1 MSPTDPAHRSTSAP
15 RSRPRPPAGTAPPG
29 RAAAPEAGPPE
40 AEPQSLTGAQAG
52 IWYAQQRDPASPAYL
67 CAEYVELAG
76 PLDERRF
83 TEALRTTLAQAQTLW
98 LRFAESGADA
108 LPVAVLGAPRA
119 HGAASVRVDLTA
131 EPEPHAAA
139 LAWMRAD
146 LTRPI
151 DLATGPLFG
160 TALIRLGPEHHL
172 WYLKCHHIS
181 LDAYGFGL
189 LQHRLA
195 ELYSAPEG
203 GLQPPE
209 RFAPLTELLAEED
222 EYRRSAQPERDR
234 AFWRERLAGL
244 PAPVTLAAGSA
255 PPSATPVSV
264 RAALP
269 PAAQEALARAGA
281 GLRAPRAEI
290 QLAVVAAYLHRVT
303 GRTDLTLGLPFAG
316 RFGSVAARVPADTVN
331 VLPLPLTVDPGMSG
345 AQLVAQVARRLRE
358 VRPYSRLR
366 GEELRRELRLGAT
379 DRLTGPLV
387 NVGLVSPS
395 LRFAQL
401 RARVHPLAP
410 GPIDDLTI
418 SFRDDADGRAT
429 TVDLD
434 GNPALH
440 SAERLSGH
448 HDRLLG
454 LLAAFTA
461 RPDRAIATLDTFA
474 ERERA
479 AVPELAPAES
489 RRAPEPPGPT
499 IPELFREQAAAHPEA
514 IALVAGE
521 ERLTYRELADRV
533 ARLAGLLRDR
543 GAGREQVVALA
554 LPRSADLVVA
564 VLAVLSAGA
573 GYLPID
579 PYQPAART
587 GAVLR
592 AARPLL
598 LVTDL
603 GHATRHP
610 AEAAAGGQVPVL
622 VLDSPGTR
630 AELARRPAT
639 APAVEDAADTDC
651 AYVLH
656 TSGSTG
662 EPKGVVLEHRNVVRL
677 LRTTAAG
684 SGFGPADTWTLFH
697 SYAFDF
703 SVWELFGALLHG
715 GRLVVVPFT
724 VSRSP
729 EEFLGLL
736 VRERVTVLNLT
747 PSAFEQLVQ
756 ADRDLPHLGDAL
768 SLRQVVL
775 GGEALRPA
783 VLADWY
789 RRHPDT
795 APRITNMYGI
805 TETTVHVTSRHLTRA
820 DADPG
825 ATGLIGEPL
834 PDLRVRL
841 LDAALRP
848 VPPGE
853 VGEIHVAGPGL
864 ARGYLGRPALTAERF
879 LPDPY
884 GPPGSR
890 MYRSGD
896 LARRDAQG
904 RLEYLGRFDDQIKIR
919 GFRIEP
925 GEVAAA
931 LARHPVVRQAA
942 VTARSEAGG
951 ARLVAYVVPR
961 RGERLE
967 PAELRRHAAELLPE
981 HLRPAAVVVLDALP
995 LTGNGKLD
1003 LAALPAPAAAGPSP
1017 GRDARGPR
1025 EQVLC
1030 ELFADLLGADR
1041 VGPEEDFFA
1050 LGGHSLLA
1058 TRMVGRIRA
1067 ALGAAV
1073 GVRDLFEAPTPA
1085 ALAARL
1091 DHAAAERP
1099 RLTARPRPER
1109 PPLSY
1114 AQRGLWFLHRMEG
1127 PSATYNIPLA
1137 LRLTGPLDV
1146 PALRRALNDLVA
1158 RHESLRT
1165 LLVADGDEPGA
1176 RVLAAGQAEV
1186 ELDLLT
1192 ARTGRPV
1199 SAELAAATRYAFD
1212 LAGELPLRARLL
1224 RVDESEHVLL
1234 LLLHHTAGDD
1244 WSQAPLARDLAA
1256 AYGARLDGAAP
1267 AFAPLPVQYSDYAL
1281 WQRDLLAPDS
1291 ALFRNQLG
1299 YWKERLADLP
1309 DHLELPT
1316 DRPRPAVSS
1325 HRGAAVPVHLDA
1337 ELHRG
1342 LRALARHGGATV
1354 FMALQAGLT
1363 VLLTRL
1369 GAGTDIPLGCPVAGR
1384 QEGALDDLIGLFANT
1399 LVLRTDTSG
1408 DPTFRE
1414 LLTRVRKGDLADFDH
1429 QELPFERLVEE
1440 LGPVRS
1446 PSRHPLFQLMI
1457 SYGSGRRP
1465 VRLPGL
1471 DATALR
1477 PHNGSAKFDLTL
1489 SLADRP
1495 EGDGIDGFLE
1505 YALDLFDEAGV
1516 RVLVERL
1523 VRLLR
1528 QAVDA
1533 PDRPISTLEVLADP
1547 ERRRIVHEWN
1557 DTDAPVDP
1565 RAFPAMFEE
1574 QARRA
1579 PDRLALVAGPHRLT
1593 YGQVNV
1599 LANRLAHHL
1608 VAIGV
1613 GPERTVGIHLPRSA
1627 ELVIG
1632 LLAVQ
1637 KAGGAFVPL
1646 DPGWPPARIAGLAAD
1661 AGLTAALTSPG
1672 GAGLPDHLP
1681 GIELALD
1688 GHGPGGWFADR
1699 PEHDP
1704 EVVIDPESLAY
1715 VIYTSGSTGT
1725 PKGAM
1730 IRHRAISNRLPW
1742 QIGLLGLTPED
1753 PVLHKAPL
1761 TFDISVNEIFL
1772 PWAAGA
1778 PLVVAEAGREG
1789 DVAHLL
1795 ELIERERIAFVYLVS
1810 SILDIMLERPD
1821 VSRAAASLKHVWC
1834 GGEVLTPE
1842 LFARFRERLGP
1853 ATMYHGYGPAETT
1866 IGVTCQVYRGAAD
1879 QGITIGR
1886 PNPNTRVYVLDPAM
1900 RPVPVGVPGELY
1912 LGGVPLG
1919 RGYLGDPCRTA
1930 AAFVPDPFSGRPGA
1944 RLYRSGD
1951 LARYRADGNIEF
1963 LGRADN
1969 QVKIHGVR
1977 VELEEIESVLSRHP
1991 AVRQAVVLVL
2001 RGAPGGD
2008 RLAAWCTPD
2017 PKRPRP
2023 DPADLRDWMLAVL
2036 PEYLVPREVRVV
2048 AALPLMSSGKVDR
2061 KALAGQALRD
2071 GRDGPPEAVGHR
2083 APAEGTE
2090 RLIAEVWSAALGLER
2105 IGAESN
2111 FFDLGGHSLLLA
2123 RVQTG
2128 LRARLGWDVP
2138 VLDLF
2143 TRPTIAQLARHLD
2156 SRDGRAPE
2164 SAAGAGSREAL
2175 EVLLPLR
2182 TGGGLAPLFC
2192 VHPASGLS
2200 WPFAGLRP
2208 HLDPRR
2214 PLYGLQSRTLLGRP
2228 VPESLE
2234 ELADEYLERVREVQ
2248 PAGPYHLVGWSFG
2261 GVIAHTMATRLQQR
2275 GERVA
2280 LLAMLDS
2287 YPRYPWRRL
2296 ARDHRQ
2302 QALRSLLHMSHYDLS
2317 RLDGTRLDRA
2327 EVLRTIAEQGG
2338 VLAELAE
2345 DTIQGVMDGFVSSAE
2360 LQQRVEHQVFHG
2372 DLLFFTA
2379 TVDPVDPALSHR
2391 DWKPHL
2397 DGTIENHGITC
2408 EHKDMT
2414 RSGPLAEIGRRL
2426 DRRLRD
2432 LAEAGEG

>member
-1 MSPTDPAHRSTSAP
+1 MSQTDHAPGAPAA
-15 RSRPRPPAGTAPPG
+15 PPA
-29 RAAAPEAGPPE
+29 
-40 AEPQSLTGAQAG
+40 AEPRSLTGAQAG
-52 IWYAQQRDPASPAYL
+52 IWYAQQRDPGSAAYL
-67 CAEYVELAG
+67 CAEYVDLVG
-76 PLDERRF
+76 PLDVDRF
-83 TEALRTTLAQAQTLW
+83 AAALRQTLVEAETLW
-98 LRFAESGADA
+98 LRYAESGPDA
-108 LPVAVLGAPRA
+108 LPVALPAAPAEGRPEPDVIDLSAAPDPRA
-119 HGAASVRVDLTA
+119 AAR
-131 EPEPHAAA
+131 
-139 LAWMRAD
+139 AWMRAD
-146 LTRPI
+146 LRRPL
-151 DLATGPLFG
+151 DPGTGPLFG
-160 TALIRLGPEHHL
+160 TAQLRLAVDRHL
-172 WYLKCHHIS
+172 WYLKCHHIA

-189 LQHRLA
+189 LQRRLA
-195 ELYSAPEG
+195 ELYSAPADGE
-203 GLQPPE
+203 QPPA
-209 RFAPLTELLAEED
+209 RFAPLADLLAEED
-222 EYRRSAQPERDR
+222 EYRRSAQPDRDR
-234 AFWRERLAGL
+234 AYWRERLAGL
-244 PAPVTLAAGSA
+244 PAPLTTAVGSA
-255 PPSATPVSV
+255 PPGEPLVQV
-264 RAALP
+264 RGVLP
-269 PAAQEALARAGA
+269 PETQQSLAAVCRP
-281 GLRAPRAEI
+281 LRVTRAEV
-290 QLAVVAAYLHRVT
+290 QLAAVAGYLHRAT
-303 GRTDLTLGLPFAG
+303 GRTDITLGLPYAG
-316 RFGSVAARVPADTVN
+316 RFGSVAARVPAHTVN
-331 VLPLPLTVDPGMSG
+331 VLPLPLTVTPRTS
-345 AQLVAQVARRLRE
+345 AAELVAQVSRRLRE
-358 VRPYSRLR
+358 ARPHARLR
-366 GEELRRELRLGAT
+366 GEELRRELHLAVT

-387 NVGLVSPS
+387 NVGLSRPA
-395 LRFAQL
+395 LDFAGL
-401 RARVHPLAP
+401 RAEVHPLSP
-410 GPIDDLTI
+410 GPIEDLAV
-418 SFRDDADGRAT
+418 SFRDDPDGLAT
-429 TVDLD
+429 TLDLD

-440 SAERLSGH
+440 TGAALARQH
-448 HDRLLG
+448 ARLLG
-454 LLAAFTA
+454 FLAAFTA
-461 RPDRAIATLDTFA
+461 RPERPIGELDVFA
-474 ERERA
+474 EHERA
-479 AVPELAPAES
+479 AVPELAAGE
-489 RRAPEPPGPT
+489 RERAPQHPGPT
-499 IPELFREQAAAHPEA
+499 VPELFRAQAAARPEA
-514 IALVAGE
+514 VALVAGE
-521 ERLTYRELADRV
+521 QRLTYRELAERV
-533 ARLAGLLRDR
+533 ARLAALLREH
-543 GAGREQVVALA
+543 GAGRGQLVALA

-573 GYLPID
+573 GYLPVD

-587 GAVLR
+587 RAVLR
-592 AARPLL
+592 AARPVLL
-598 LVTDL
+598 ITDRDHES
-603 GHATRHP
+603 GHP
-610 AEAAAGGQVPVL
+610 GGAAADDRVPLL
-622 VLDSPGTR
+622 VLDAPATT
-630 AELARRPAT
+630 ADLARRPAT
-639 APAVEDAADTDC
+639 APAVEGAADTDC

-677 LRTTAAG
+677 LRTTAAAFD
-684 SGFGPADTWTLFH
+684 FGPADTWTLFH

-715 GRLVVVPFT
+715 GRLVVVPYT

-729 EEFLGLL
+729 EEFLDLL
-736 VRERVTVLNLT
+736 VREAVTVLNLT
-747 PSAFEQLVQ
+747 PSAFEQLVH
-756 ADRDLPHLGDAL
+756 ADRERAEPGGLPAL
-768 SLRQVVL
+768 RHVVL

-783 VLADWY
+783 ALREWY
-789 RRHPDT
+789 RRHDDT

-805 TETTVHVTSRHLTRA
+805 TETTVHVTVRPLTRA
-820 DADPG
+820 DAEPG
-825 ATGLIGEPL
+825 ATGLIGAPL

-896 LARRDAQG
+896 LARRDAEG
-904 RLEYLGRFDDQIKIR
+904 RLEYLGRSDDQIKVR

-925 GEVAAA
+925 GEVVTALSGHPAVREAAV
-931 LARHPVVRQAA
+931 LARDD
-942 VTARSEAGG
+942 GG
-951 ARLVAYVVPR
+951 DVRLVAYVVPR

-967 PAELRRHAAELLPE
+967 PADLRRHAGAVLPE
-981 HLRPAAVVVLDALP
+981 HLRPTAVVVLDALP
-995 LTGNGKLD
+995 LTVNGKLD
-1003 LAALPAPAAAGPSP
+1003 RAALPDPATSGAAD
-1017 GRDARGPR
+1017 GRAARGPR

-1041 VGPEEDFFA
+1041 VGPEDDFFA

-1058 TRMVGRIRA
+1058 TRMAGRIRET
-1067 ALGAAV
+1067 LGAAV

-1091 DHAAAERP
+1091 DRAAAERP
-1099 RLTARPRPER
+1099 RLTGRPRPTR
-1109 PPLSY
+1109 IPLSY

-1127 PSATYNIPLA
+1127 PSPTYTIPLA

-1146 PALRRALNDLVA
+1146 PALRLALNDLAA

-1165 LLVADGDEPGA
+1165 LLVADGDEPAA
-1176 RVLAAGQAEV
+1176 RVLPVEQAEV
-1186 ELDLLT
+1186 ELDLVP
-1192 ARTGRPV
+1192 ARSGHR
-1199 SAELAAATRYAFD
+1199 SADLAAATRHAFD

-1224 RVDESEHVLL
+1224 RTGEAEHVLV

-1244 WSQAPLARDLAA
+1244 WSQDPLARDLAA
-1256 AYGARLDGAAP
+1256 AYGARLGGAAP
-1267 AFAPLPVQYSDYAL
+1267 ELAPLPVQYSDYAL
-1281 WQRDLLAPDS
+1281 WQTELLAGDGP
-1291 ALFRNQLG
+1291 LFRSQLA
-1299 YWKERLADLP
+1299 YWEERLADLP

-1316 DRPRPAVSS
+1316 DRPRPAVSG
-1325 HRGAAVPVHLDA
+1325 HRGATVPVHLDA

-1342 LRALARHGGATV
+1342 LRALARHSGATA
-1354 FMALQAGLT
+1354 FMALQAGLAA
-1363 VLLTRL
+1363 LLTRL

-1384 QEGALDDLIGLFANT
+1384 HEGALDDLVGLFANT

-1414 LLTRVRKGDLADFDH
+1414 LLSRVRRGDLADFDH
-1429 QELPFERLVEE
+1429 QEMPFERLVEQ
-1440 LGPVRS
+1440 LRPVRS
-1446 PSRHPLFQLMI
+1446 PSRHPLFQVML

-1471 DATALR
+1471 EVTALR

-1505 YALDLFDEAGV
+1505 YALDLFDEPGA

-1523 VRLLR
+1523 VRVLR

-1533 PDRPISTLEVLADP
+1533 PDRRISTLEVLSEA
-1547 ERRRIVHEWN
+1547 EHRRIVRDWN
-1557 DTDAPVDP
+1557 ATDAPVDP
-1565 RAFPAMFEE
+1565 RSFPEMFEDRVR
-1574 QARRA
+1574 AA
-1579 PDRLALVAGPHRLT
+1579 PDRPALVADGHRLT
-1593 YGQVNV
+1593 YGQVNR
-1599 LANRLAHHL
+1599 LANRLAHRL
-1608 VAIGV
+1608 TALGV

-1627 ELVIG
+1627 ELVIA

-1646 DPGWPPARIAGLAAD
+1646 DPGWPQARIAGIASD
-1661 AGLTAALTSPG
+1661 ARLTAVLTTPG
-1672 GAGLPDHLP
+1672 GAAALPDGP
-1681 GIELALD
+1681 AAVELDLA
-1688 GHGPGGWFADR
+1688 GHRSGGWFADL
-1699 PEHDP
+1699 PDHDP
-1704 EVVIDPESLAY
+1704 GLPIDPEGLAY

-1742 QIGLLGLTPED
+1742 QIGLLGLTADD

-1778 PLVVAEAGREG
+1778 PLVVAGAGREG

-1795 ELIERERIAFVYLVS
+1795 ELIERERVAFVYLVS

-1821 VSRAAASLKHVWC
+1821 VGRAAASLKHLWC

-1842 LFARFRERLGP
+1842 LFERFRHRLGS

-1866 IGVTCQVYRGAAD
+1866 IGVTCQVYRGAAER
-1879 QGITIGR
+1879 GITIGR
-1886 PNPNTRVYVLDPAM
+1886 PNPNTRAYVLDPSM
-1900 RPVPVGVPGELY
+1900 RPVPVGVAGELY

-1919 RGYLGDPCRTA
+1919 RGYLNDPRRTA
-1930 AAFVPDPFSGRPGA
+1930 AAFVADPLSGEPGA

-1951 LARYRADGNIEF
+1951 LARYRADGDIEF

-1977 VELEEIESVLSRHP
+1977 VELEEIESVLNRHP

-2001 RGAPGGD
+2001 VLNGGPGGD

-2017 PKRPRP
+2017 RTRARPE
-2023 DPADLRDWMLAVL
+2023 PAELRDWMRTVL

-2061 KALAGQALRD
+2061 RALADQALRAD
-2071 GRDGPPEAVGHR
+2071 RDDAPGAVDER

-2090 RLIAEVWSAALGLER
+2090 RLIAEVWTEALGRDR
-2105 IGAESN
+2105 IGADAN

-2156 SRDGRAPE
+2156 SRADRAPE
-2164 SAAGAGSREAL
+2164 SVTGPGSREAL
-2175 EVLLPLR
+2175 DVLLPLR
-2182 TGGGLAPLFC
+2182 TEGGLEPLFC

-2228 VPESLE
+2228 VPGSLT
-2234 ELADEYLERVREVQ
+2234 ELADEYVERIREVQ
-2248 PAGPYHLVGWSFG
+2248 PEGPYHLVGWSFG
-2261 GVIAHTMATRLQQR
+2261 GVVAHTMATRLQQQ

-2287 YPRYPWRRL
+2287 YPRYPWRKL

-2302 QALRSLLHMSHYDLS
+2302 QALRSLLYMSHYDLD
-2317 RLDGTRLDRA
+2317 RLDGSPLDRA
-2327 EVLRTIAEQGG
+2327 AVLRIIAEQGG
-2338 VLAELAE
+2338 VLAELSE
-2345 DTIQGVMDGFVSSAE
+2345 ETLQGVMAAFVSSAE
-2360 LQQRVEHQVFHG
+2360 LQQGVEHQVFHG

-2379 TVDPVDPALSHR
+2379 TVDPIDPGLSHR
-2391 DWKPHL
+2391 DWKAHV
-2397 DGTIENHGITC
+2397 DGAVENHGITC

-2432 LAEAGEG
+2432 LAGAEG